1 MAAPRPL
8 SLAARLRSFRY
19 AGRGVL
25 ILLSSQHNAWIH
37 AAATVL
43 TVAAAGWLGVS
54 RVEWIALILAML
66 VVWAAEAFNTA
77 LEFLADMASPEFH
90 PLIEKAKDVAAGG
103 VLICAVGAALIG
115 VLVLGPHL
123 LEALR

>member
-8 SLAARLRSFRY
+8 WLAARLRSFVY
-19 AGRGVL
+19 AGRGVVT
-25 ILLSSQHNAWIH
+25 LLSSQHNAWIH
-37 AAATVL
+37 AVATAL
-43 TVAAAGWLGVS
+43 TVAAGAWLGVS
-54 RVEWIALILAML
+54 RVEWISLILAIL

-90 PLIEKAKDVAAGG
+90 PLVEKAKDVAAGG

-115 VLVLGPHL
+115 LLVFGPYLVAVL
-123 LEALR
+123 R